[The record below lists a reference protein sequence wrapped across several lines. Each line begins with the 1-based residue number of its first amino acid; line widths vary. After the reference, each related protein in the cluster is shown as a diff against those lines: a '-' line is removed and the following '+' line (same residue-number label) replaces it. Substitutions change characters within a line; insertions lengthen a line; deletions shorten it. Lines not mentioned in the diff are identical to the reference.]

1 MRRTMPSTTSLAC
14 FEATFRHGSVTRAA
28 EELNMTQSAVS
39 RRLMELERQLGKP
52 LFRRIRRKLVP
63 EAAAIQYGKDLGRI
77 LSEIEAA
84 TTRFIAEGQETGLL
98 TVAVPPTLA
107 SRWLIPR
114 LNDFITRHPHIDL
127 NLVSKIRR
135 FDFDEEDIDVSV
147 YLGDGNWPGVH
158 MQPLMADYVVPVC
171 SPDLIGDTRIDS
183 AADLL
188 KFPLIQHATRPLLWN
203 AWFRAQKVETSK
215 AARGPKFEFYSHAV
229 QAATNGIGIALMS
242 DLVVQKEIDAGS
254 LIVPFGNRATFEDDY
269 YFVYPHRMVNSVN
282 AQTFG
287 FWLQQ
292 QCAKYLVQNGNVT
305 LTRRSA

>member
-14 FEATFRHGSVTRAA
+14 FEATFRHQSVTRAA

-39 RRLMELERQLGKP
+39 RRLIDLEKQLGKP

-77 LSEIEAA
+77 LTEIEAA
-84 TTRFIAEGQETGLL
+84 TTRFIADGQETGLL
-98 TVAVPPTLA
+98 TVAVPPTFA

-114 LNDFITRHPHIDL
+114 LNDFITQHPHIDL

-147 YLGDGNWPGVH
+147 YLGDGNWPGVYL
-158 MQPLMADYVVPVC
+158 QPLMSDYLVPVC
-171 SPDLIGDTRIDS
+171 SPELIQGAKIES

-188 KFPLIQHATRPLLWN
+188 EFPLIQHSTRPLLWN
-203 AWFRAQKVETSK
+203 TWFRTKGIETTK
-215 AARGPKFEFYSHAV
+215 TARGPKFEFYSHAI

-242 DLVVQKEIDAGS
+242 DLVVQKELGAGS
-254 LIVPFGNRATFEDDY
+254 LIVPFGSRETFEDGY

-282 AQTFG
+282 AQIFG

-292 QCAKYLVQNGNVT
+292 QCAIYLVQNRVKPK
-305 LTRRSA
+305 SE